1 MLLVLAGWLL
11 LALTTTTVGWTAWR
25 GLTARYPT
33 APALPFEL
41 LSLSGVALLLGL
53 LAPLSLVL
61 PIGPAVQGA
70 LGVGVVAL
78 LLGQRR
84 ALAAA
89 AGSWKTPV
97 TRASTAWWAGAA
109 LLGLLLLNLLLRT
122 QAGSH
127 NPDAQ
132 LYYLQTLQ
140 WIEHYPAV
148 PGLGN
153 LHGRLAFNS
162 HLFLVTALY
171 RLPTPTGSYYPLPPY
186 LATLRAVAAGRGLV
200 RGLTGPARS
209 RSGWAVAGLALF
221 FIFLYLFQRW
231 LASPAPDCV
240 LVVWLCL
247 LLLFYS
253 RFFGPCPVRGPAGRP
268 VVLLLVLLSCA
279 AVTIKLSALPV
290 LLLPVHALWAAG
302 RRQSGGSPRQWV
314 GPAVLAG
321 LLLAPWV
328 GRNLVLSGYPV
339 YPLVGLPGLPVDW
352 KMPAALV
359 QTEQRLINNKARQ
372 MAPADWY
379 GPVVASWQQWLPAW
393 WQQQLSQP
401 AVALVLLLAALAPLV
416 VGWQLWRRPAIVRTA
431 ATTGW
436 LSAWLVAGAGSGFW
450 LVLAPDY
457 RFGLGFLLLMAGGPW
472 FSLPASRRV
481 IWLVLALGAAGA
493 LQLLREPVYG
503 LRHPAPGAVS
513 AVVWPVLPPLP
524 PTVTQ
529 HLPDGQVVHVAR
541 AQGACG
547 ATALPCTFAVPP
559 GLERRGSSLA
569 QGFRIRPVAK
579 PRR

>member
-11 LALTTTTVGWTAWR
+11 LALTTTTIGWTAWR

-41 LSLSGVALLLGL
+41 LSLSGIALLLAV

-61 PIGPAVQGA
+61 PIGPAVQAA
-70 LGVGVVAL
+70 LGFGVAAL

-84 ALAAA
+84 ALVAA
-89 AGSWKTPV
+89 AGHWKTTV
-97 TRASTAWWAGAA
+97 TWASAAWWAGAA
-109 LLGLLLLNLLLRT
+109 LLGLLGLNLLLRD
-122 QAGSH
+122 QAGSR

-140 WIEHYPAV
+140 WITDYPAV

-162 HLFLVTALY
+162 HLFLVTALF
-171 RLPTPTGSYYPLPPY
+171 RLPTPTGNYYPLPPY
-186 LATLRAVAAGRGLV
+186 LATLLAVAAVRGLV

-209 RSGWAVAGLALF
+209 RTGWALAGLVLF
-221 FIFLYLFQRW
+221 FVFLYLFQTW
-231 LASPAPDCV
+231 LASPAPDYV

-253 RFFGPCPVRGPAGRP
+253 RFFGPYPIRGRADRP
-268 VVLLLVLLSCA
+268 VLLLLVLLSCV
-279 AVTIKLSALPV
+279 AVTIKLSALPI
-290 LLLPVHALWAAG
+290 LLLPVHALWVAG
-302 RRQSGGSPRQWV
+302 RRGDTGSLRRWV
-314 GPAVLAG
+314 GPAALAG
-321 LLLAPWV
+321 LLLLPWV

-359 QTEQRLINNKARQ
+359 QTEQRLIINMARQ

-379 GPVVASWQQWLPAW
+379 GPVAAHWQQWLPAW
-393 WQQQLSQP
+393 WQQQISQP
-401 AVALVLLLAALAPLV
+401 AVALPLLLAAIAPLV
-416 VGWQLWRRPAIVRTA
+416 VGWRIWRRPALGQTA
-431 ATTGW
+431 ASPGW
-436 LSAWLVAGAGSGFW
+436 LSAWLVAVAGSAFW
-450 LVLAPDY
+450 LLLAPDY

-481 IWLVLALGAAGA
+481 IWLMLVLGAAGA
-493 LQLLREPVYG
+493 LHLLREPVYG
-503 LRHPAPGAVS
+503 LRHPIPGAVS

-524 PTVTQ
+524 PTVIQ
-529 HLPDGQVVHVAR
+529 RLPDGQLVHVAQ

-547 ATALPCTFAVPP
+547 ETALPCTHAIEP
-559 GLERRGSSLA
+559 GLERRGESLG
-569 QGFRIRPVAK
+569 QGFRIRPTAQ
-579 PRR
+579 PSH